1 MDDHEYLFVI
11 SINIKQLEMYVKK
24 SFEKLLT
31 HKLEKQQ
38 LTMNSKN
45 PKDLVP
51 TFFTDTANSYDK
63 IVYWTTFGE
72 DNAWKNKILKQ
83 LSSEKT
89 VLDLACGTGI
99 LTKLIADKI
108 PQSTIIGLDITKNY
122 IEKAKEKLKSYK
134 NISFV
139 NQDAEKLNLG
149 RKFDCITASYL
160 PKYCISDVLVKN
172 CIEHLN
178 IGGKII
184 LHDFTYPKN
193 KFVRKMW
200 NFYFNILY
208 LVGFFVPDWKKVFVS
223 LPNLIRT
230 TDWVAEYEKAMEK
243 NGLTVYKQD
252 LTLGTSAIIVGT
264 KII

>member
-1 MDDHEYLFVI
+1 MSSE
-11 SINIKQLEMYVKK
+11 
-24 SFEKLLT
+24 
-31 HKLEKQQ
+31 
-38 LTMNSKN
+38 N

-72 DNAWKNKILKQ
+72 DNAWKSKILKQ

-122 IEKAKEKLKSYK
+122 IEKAKEKLKSYQ

-193 KFVRKMW
+193 RFVRKMW
-200 NFYFNILY
+200 NFYFIILD
-208 LVGFFVPDWKKVFVS
+208 LVGFFIPDWKKVFVS
-223 LPNLIRT
+223 LPHLIRAT
-230 TDWVAEYEKAMEK
+230 NWVTEYENTMKN
-243 NGLTVYKQD
+243 NGLKVCKQD